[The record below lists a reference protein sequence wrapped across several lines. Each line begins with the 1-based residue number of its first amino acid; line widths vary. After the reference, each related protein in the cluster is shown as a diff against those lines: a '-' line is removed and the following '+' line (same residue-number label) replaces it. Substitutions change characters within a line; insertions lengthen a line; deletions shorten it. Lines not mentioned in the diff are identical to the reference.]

1 MRVILDVTAAAQR
14 RGGIGRY
21 SARLAEALLDIPGL
35 ELRLVYSAA
44 RPAALPRRLAA
55 VPARRIGLPSKPW
68 RAGIALAQLLR
79 LPLDR
84 WLPAGDVFHATDHLL
99 PPLQRPATV
108 FTVHD
113 LAFLRHPQTHLPT
126 NRWFLTA
133 LMPRFVAAATAIIA
147 DSEATRRDLLRY
159 YPAAAPKVHVVH
171 LGVEAAFRPVAPEA
185 VRAVAGRYGL
195 PERYVLFVGVLE
207 PRKNVRTLLG
217 AYRSLLQ
224 RRGRDAGPP
233 PLVIVGPRGWWY
245 RDLYRLAREQGLAP
259 LVRFLGPVPDAE
271 LPALYSGAAAFVYP
285 SLYEGFG
292 LPPLEALACGV
303 PVVCSDR
310 AALPEVVGDAALLV
324 DPQDAGAIAGAL
336 ARVLDDDQ
344 LRQTLRARGLA
355 RAARFTWE
363 RTAQATARVYE
374 QALAA
379 HRAAVR
385 GRP

>member
-1 MRVILDVTAAAQR
+1 MRVVLDVTAAAQR

-21 SARLAEALLDIPGL
+21 SARLAEALRDVPGL
-35 ELRLVYSAA
+35 ELQLVYSAA
-44 RPAALPRRLAA
+44 QPVALPRRLTA

-84 WLPAGDVFHATDHLL
+84 WLPTGDVFHATDHLL
-99 PPLQRPATV
+99 PPLRRPATV

-113 LAFLRHPQTHLPT
+113 LAFLIQPQTHLPT
-126 NRWFLTA
+126 NRLFLTA

-159 YPAAAPKVHVVH
+159 YPAAALKVHVVH
-171 LGVEAAFRPVAPEA
+171 LGVEATFQPVAPEA
-185 VRAVAGRYGL
+185 ARAVASRYGL

-207 PRKNVRTLLG
+207 PRKNIQTLLR

-224 RRGRDAGPP
+224 QRDGGTAGSL

-245 RDLYRLAREQGLAP
+245 RDLYRAVRELGLAA
-259 LVRFLGPVPDAE
+259 LVRFLGPVPDAD
-271 LPALYSGAAAFVYP
+271 LPALYSGATAFVYP

-292 LPPLEALACGV
+292 LPPLEALACGT

-324 DPQDAGAIAGAL
+324 DPQDAGAIARAL
-336 ARVLDDDQ
+336 ARVLDDDH
-344 LRQTLRARGLA
+344 LRQALRVRGLA

-363 RTAQATARVYE
+363 RTAQATVRVYE

-385 GRP
+385 G